1 MFAEDLYKKILNRN
15 DLADIPILV
24 IAKVAIAVIEEM
36 LNLAKENS
44 HVEKI

>member
-24 IAKVAIAVIEEM
+24 IAKVTSQALRDSQFRE
-36 LNLAKENS
+36 
-44 HVEKI
+44 